1 MEEDLERLEKT
12 IKDYK
17 EHVEFSEEIEE
28 IDKNMK
34 ALENLIVGY
43 KELERKLTPTPD
55 NAVPLEYQTA
65 MYVDKRGYVSKE
77 KIKEKIEELNLKL
90 AEDVNRKIDA
100 TYNIR
105 FTIQVLEELLVLE
118 D

>member
-34 ALENLIVGY
+34 ALENLIAGY

-65 MYVDKRGYVSKE
+65 MYVDKRGYVSKD
-77 KIKEKIEELNLKL
+77 KVKEKIDSKFKEAKGLYERGVQPQAQYTMKL
-90 AEDVNRKIDA
+90 LRDLEKKLIED
-100 TYNIR
+100 
-105 FTIQVLEELLVLE
+105 
-118 D
+118 